1 MESGRGWRIALIVA
15 ELIRNAVRHG
25 LAGRAGCVR
34 VALTRTPGSV
44 RCVVSDNGRASSDPR
59 HGRGRRLIEMLAAEL
74 GGEVSWRFTPAG
86 CIAEL
91 AFPDID

>member
-1 MESGRGWRIALIVA
+1 MA
-15 ELIRNAVRHG
+15 ELIRNAGRHG
-25 LAGRAGCVR
+25 LAGRAGCIRIGFTR
-34 VALTRTPGSV
+34 VSDGV
-44 RCVVSDNGRASSDPR
+44 RCVVSDSGRASSDPK

-91 AFPDID
+91 AFPEID